1 VQQSK
6 KTGSAAI
13 VSRAQAFQLREYG
26 GTNAESVD
34 DVLHEDVLRLK
45 AAIGKLRVENES
57 LKKRAIK
64 DRGLIARHE
73 RTLKKLEHE
82 RAETRK
88 KLNDL
93 AEQLRFERVRIQN
106 EKERSEKFKKA
117 YDNLRAHP
125 VVRAA
130 RSIKAPFAKAPAA
143 SAISSNN
150 GPTAEKA
157 ITEAVQGK
165 EVVASTSVE
174 SVKPKKPVSIDPL
187 RPLASPLTSELKSIE
202 AAVQLELCKFRDL
215 GEISGPYSAVQELVS
230 GVEGL
235 PRLGSLAD
243 QLAGS
248 ARMQEQLPDVPPSAG
263 TAAYVPIADKVM
275 YCAHSTGEYNSNG
288 YSTRTTGLTSAVT
301 EAGLDLF
308 IVARPGYPWDSK
320 INGEMPPSKRL
331 VRRFQGVDT
340 HFNPGVSLRSD
351 PLDKFIQLA
360 ADMFMRE
367 AMLNRPSVIVA
378 ASNHIT
384 ALPALIAARRLGI
397 PFIYEVRGLWE
408 VTAAASN
415 ETWAKSERFTLAV
428 ELECLVANNADR
440 VFAITEEV
448 KNELILRGTDAE
460 RIDILPNAANIFQY
474 VPLPPERSAV
484 KNLKNNG
491 EFLLGY
497 AGSVV
502 GYEGL
507 DLVVDAI
514 SKLPSELSHVGVLV
528 VGDGAVLASLKSQAD
543 RLGVS
548 DRVRFTGRVPNEEI
562 NDYLALFDAVVCPR
576 KSNIVTELVSPLKP
590 IEAMAAGRP
599 VIGSNV
605 GPIATL
611 LGSDGSRGVLFEADD
626 VDSLID
632 KIRLLANDPKLGQSI
647 GRRARK
653 WTVEER
659 TWPIIAKSFTSSV
672 RLVQRRNR
680 VGKDLQAVKIAL
692 IADEF
697 TASTLRRE
705 VQVVSP
711 TPSDWRGLLSGAN
724 VDALFVESAWA
735 GNSGSWTR
743 KVGYYDD
750 DKCSHLSELI
760 DFCRSS
766 GIPTIFWNKEDPVHF
781 NRFKSTAEL
790 FDVVLTTDANCLE
803 GYWDN
808 RGPHLKA
815 LGSMSFWAQPDIH
828 NPMGTSRPYSHSI
841 AYGGSYYGERYA
853 ERSSELKSI
862 LQGAKPQGLTI
873 YDRQADN
880 PESVYKFP
888 SSLQEFVRGGLA
900 YEDMVEAYKSHPVHI
915 NVNSVNNSPTMFSRR
930 VFELAACGTATI
942 SGKSFGVS
950 RLFNDLIPVVSTKSE
965 AKLIS
970 KLWMNSEKD
979 RVQDAW
985 GPLRISFE
993 KHLACHRLASVLRMA
1008 GIQVEIPEL
1017 PTFQL
1022 ELASLAVSNAS
1033 SILASSVR
1041 PARVIVRTA
1050 DSQPHAAQSLR
1061 DAGIEVTDSD
1071 NPLMDMP
1078 RIFNADSYLD
1088 DPDLFQ
1094 DLLTAYFYSD
1104 AERVV
1109 ASDASVDERGLP
1121 LWWKSD
1127 YVVDG
1132 PTLSSESVTSDREG
1146 SLILRRPFT
1155 LRGDLVEPTVIESAT
1170 AGLDECVLV
1179 VGHDLKFAGAVMDA
1193 IEGRGDKLLVD
1204 KWNGHAQ
1211 HDVER
1216 SRALLE
1222 EATTVF
1228 CEWSLGN
1235 LAWYS
1240 KNKRPEQRLITRFHS
1255 QELFTDYPRA
1265 VDFRS
1270 VDRVIFVSEL
1280 IRGMAIRKFGI
1291 PSEKTMVIP
1300 NAVDTRKLDLPKNE
1314 ESNFVLG
1321 FVGMVPQMKRFD
1333 LVLDLLEHLRKIDDR
1348 YTLRIKGK
1356 RPEQY
1361 PWMAA
1366 REDEMAFYNAQY
1378 ERIETSSLLKN
1389 SVIFD
1394 PEGNDM
1400 AEWYRGIGIAI
1411 STSDFESFHF
1421 TLADGAASRALPV
1434 GLAWPGAEWIYPESW
1449 IVTGTKEMSE
1459 YIVAAREESQHFE
1472 EHTAAARQFVVD
1484 NFDSEKVLTNLLHAV
1499 YGI

>member
-1 VQQSK
+1 MRQSTK
-6 KTGSAAI
+6 MGTGAI
-13 VSRAQAFQLREYG
+13 VSRAQSFKLRESYSKHEG
-26 GTNAESVD
+26 HIEDLLLD
-34 DVLHEDVLRLK
+34 DVLALKVENDKLK
-45 AAIGKLRVENES
+45 AANGVF
-57 LKKRAIK
+57 KKQAVK
-64 DRGLIARHE
+64 DKGLLARQM
-73 RTLKKLEHE
+73 TSLKKLERE
-82 RAETRK
+82 KAENRK
-88 KLNDL
+88 SLNVLGEELRIARIKL
-93 AEQLRFERVRIQN
+93 QN
-106 EKERSEKFKKA
+106 EKARSEKFKKA

-125 VVRAA
+125 VVRAV
-130 RSIKAPFAKAPAA
+130 RSLKSPFSKPLTAPASGTNTLEIDGPL
-143 SAISSNN
+143 SAGIQVNQTRSS
-150 GPTAEKA
+150 PTPHEARPVNYPSMQPQERNLEKS
-157 ITEAVQGK
+157 TEELAAT
-165 EVVASTSVE
+165 VVA
-174 SVKPKKPVSIDPL
+174 VKN
-187 RPLASPLTSELKSIE
+187 EL
-202 AAVQLELCKFRDL
+202 LKFRDL
-215 GEISGPYSAVQELVS
+215 GEIRGPLNTIRELVS
-230 GVEGL
+230 GIDGL
-235 PRLGSLAD
+235 PNFGSMAD
-243 QLAGS
+243 QLAGWG
-248 ARMQEQLPDVPPSAG
+248 RLQERLPDVPPKVG
-263 TAAYVPIADKVM
+263 TAAYVPLADKVM

-301 EAGLDLF
+301 EAGLELF
-308 IVARPGYPWDSK
+308 IVARPGYPWDSN
-320 INGEMPPSKRL
+320 INGKMPPSKRL

-340 HFNPGVSLRSD
+340 HFNPGVSLRND
-351 PLDKFIQLA
+351 PLDKFIQLSV
-360 ADMFMRE
+360 DMFMRE
-367 AMLNRPSVIVA
+367 AMLNRPSVIVS

-428 ELECLVANNADR
+428 ELERLVANNADR

-448 KNELILRGTDAE
+448 KKELVLRGTAAD

-474 VPLPPERSAV
+474 VPLPSERSAV
-484 KNLKNNG
+484 KNLKKKG

-497 AGSVV
+497 AGSLV

-507 DLVVDAI
+507 DLLVDAI
-514 SKLPSELSHVGVLV
+514 SKLPSELAHVGVLV
-528 VGDGAVLASLKSQAD
+528 VGDGAELASLKSKAE

-548 DRVRFTGRVPNEEI
+548 DRVRFTGRVPNEDI

-611 LGSDGSRGVLFEADD
+611 LGSDGSRGVIFDADD
-626 VDSLID
+626 VDSLIE
-632 KIRLLANDPKLGQSI
+632 KIRLLANDPKLSQSI

-659 TWPIIAKSFTSSV
+659 TWPIIAKTFVSSV
-672 RLVQRRNR
+672 RVVQRRTR
-680 VGKDLQAVKIAL
+680 VGKDLRAVNIAL
-692 IADEF
+692 IADTF
-697 TASTLRRE
+697 TASTLSRE
-705 VQVVSP
+705 VHVVSP
-711 TPSDWRGLLSGAN
+711 TPSDWRELLSESN

-735 GNSGSWTR
+735 GNNGAWTR

-750 DKCSHLSELI
+750 EECSHLSELI
-760 DFCRSS
+760 DFCRTR

-790 FDVVLTTDANCLE
+790 FDVVLSTDANCLE
-803 GYWDN
+803 GYWEN

-828 NPMGTSRPYSHSI
+828 NPKGTSRPYSHSV

-853 ERSSELKSI
+853 ERSSELKFI
-862 LQGAKPQGLTI
+862 LQGAKTQGLTI
-873 YDRQADN
+873 YDRQADMA
-880 PESVYKFP
+880 ESVYKFP

-900 YEDMVEAYKSHPVHI
+900 YEEMVEAYKSHPVHV

-950 RLFNDLIPVVSTKSE
+950 WLFNDMIPVVRTKTE
-965 AKLIS
+965 AQLIS
-970 KLWMNSEKD
+970 ELWMNSEKD

-985 GPLRISFE
+985 GPLRITFE
-993 KHLACHRLASVLRMA
+993 KHLACHRLASALRMA

-1017 PTFQL
+1017 PSFQL
-1022 ELASLAVSNAS
+1022 ELASLTVSNAN

-1041 PARVIVRTA
+1041 PALVIVRMA
-1050 DSQPHAAQSLR
+1050 DCQPHAGDLLR
-1061 DAGIEVTDSD
+1061 DAGIEVTDVA
-1071 NPLMDMP
+1071 NLRMDML
-1078 RIFNADSYLD
+1078 RINNADSYLD
-1088 DPDLFQ
+1088 DSNLFQ

-1104 AERVV
+1104 AARVV

-1121 LWWKSD
+1121 LWWKPD
-1127 YVVDG
+1127 YLVDG
-1132 PTLSSESVTSDREG
+1132 PTLSSELVTSVREG
-1146 SLILRRPFT
+1146 SLTLRRPFT
-1155 LRGDLVEPTVIESAT
+1155 LRRDLVEPAVTESDRGGIA
-1170 AGLDECVLV
+1170 ERVLIA
-1179 VGHDLKFAGAVMDA
+1179 GHDLKFAGAVMDA
-1193 IEGRGDKLLVD
+1193 IEGQGHKLLVD
-1204 KWNGHAQ
+1204 KWKGHAQ

-1222 EATTVF
+1222 EATTIF

-1265 VDFRS
+1265 VDFKS

-1280 IRGMAIRKFGI
+1280 IRGMAIKKFGI

-1314 ESNFVLG
+1314 DSNFVLG

-1333 LVLDLLEHLRKIDDR
+1333 LVLDLLEHLRQVDDR

-1378 ERIETSSLLKN
+1378 ERIETSPLLKN

-1449 IVTGTKEMSE
+1449 IFTDTKEMSD
-1459 YIVAAREESQHFE
+1459 YIVATREESVHFE
-1472 EHTAAARQFVVD
+1472 EQTAAARQFVVQ
-1484 NFDSEKVLTNLLHAV
+1484 NFNSEDVLANLLHSMN
-1499 YGI
+1499 GI

>member
-1 VQQSK
+1 MQQST
-6 KTGSAAI
+6 KTGSEGI
-13 VSRAQAFQLREYG
+13 ISRAQAFKLRDSY
-26 GTNAESVD
+26 ARHDESLD
-34 DVLHEDVLRLK
+34 EPHLEDVVKLK
-45 AAIGKLRVENES
+45 ASNAKLKAENAS
-57 LKKRAIK
+57 FKKQAVK
-64 DRGLIARHE
+64 DRGLIARQV
-73 RTLKKLEHE
+73 RSLKKFELDK
-82 RAETRK
+82 AENRK
-88 KLNDL
+88 NLNG
-93 AEQLRFERVRIQN
+93 LREELRLERVKLQN
-106 EKERSEKFKKA
+106 EKARAEKFKKA

-125 VVRAA
+125 LLRAVRGLKKPFSKVPTDLSAFPLVEKHVPLIA
-130 RSIKAPFAKAPAA
+130 QGQPAPTGLSLESSEAQNPEPIHVEGTDSAA
-143 SAISSNN
+143 S
-150 GPTAEKA
+150 TKEL
-157 ITEAVQGK
+157 EAV
-165 EVVASTSVE
+165 V
-174 SVKPKKPVSIDPL
+174 
-187 RPLASPLTSELKSIE
+187 
-202 AAVQLELCKFRDL
+202 AAVRHELSKFRDL
-215 GEISGPYSAVQELVS
+215 GEISGPVTAIRELS
-230 GVEGL
+230 CDVEGL
-235 PRLGSLAD
+235 PNFGAMAD
-243 QLAGS
+243 QLAGWG
-248 ARMQEQLPDVPPSAG
+248 RLQERLPDVPPSVG

-275 YCAHSTGEYNSNG
+275 YCAHSTGEFNSNG

-301 EAGLDLF
+301 EAGLELF

-320 INGEMPPSKRL
+320 INGKMPPSKRL

-340 HFNPGVSLRSD
+340 HFNPGVSLRND
-351 PLDKFIQLA
+351 PLDKFIQLSV
-360 ADMFMRE
+360 DMFMRE
-367 AMLNRPSVIVA
+367 AMLNRPSVIVS

-415 ETWAKSERFTLAV
+415 ETWAKSERFALAV
-428 ELECLVANNADR
+428 ELERLVANNADR

-448 KNELILRGTDAE
+448 KKELIQRGTDAE

-474 VPLPPERSAV
+474 VPLPSERSAV
-484 KNLKNNG
+484 KNLKKNG

-497 AGSVV
+497 AGSLV

-514 SKLPSELSHVGVLV
+514 SKLPSELDHVGALV
-528 VGDGAVLASLKSQAD
+528 VGDGAELASLKSQAE

-548 DRVRFTGRVPNEEI
+548 DRVRFTGRVPNDDI

-632 KIRLLANDPKLGQSI
+632 KIRLLANDPKLSQSI

-659 TWPIIAKSFTSSV
+659 TWPIIAKTFATSV
-672 RLVQRRNR
+672 RVVQRRNR
-680 VGKDLQAVKIAL
+680 VGKDLRTVKIAL

-711 TPSDWRGLLSGAN
+711 TPSDWRQLLSEAN

-735 GNSGSWTR
+735 GNNGSWTR

-803 GYWDN
+803 GYWEN

-828 NPMGTSRPYSHSI
+828 NPMGTSRPYSHSV

-862 LQGAKPQGLTI
+862 LQGAKAQGLTI
-873 YDRQADN
+873 YDRQAEN

-888 SSLQEFVRGGLA
+888 PSLQEFVRGGLA

-930 VFELAACGTATI
+930 VFELAACGAATI

-950 RLFNDLIPVVSTKSE
+950 WLFNDMIPVVRTKTE
-965 AKLIS
+965 AQLIS
-970 KLWMNSEKD
+970 ELWMNSEKD

-985 GPLRISFE
+985 GPLRITFE
-993 KHLACHRLASVLRMA
+993 KHLACHRLASALRMA
-1008 GIQVEIPEL
+1008 GIPVEIPEL

-1022 ELASLAVSNAS
+1022 KLASLTVSNAG

-1041 PARVIVRTA
+1041 PACVIVETA
-1050 DSQPHAAQSLR
+1050 DCEPNAALSLR
-1061 DAGIEVTDSD
+1061 DAGIEVSD
-1071 NPLMDMP
+1071 AANARMDML
-1078 RIFNADSYLD
+1078 RICNADSHVD

-1104 AERVV
+1104 AARVV
-1109 ASDASVDERGLP
+1109 ASEASVDVRGLP
-1121 LWWKSD
+1121 LWWKPD

-1132 PTLSSESVTSDREG
+1132 PTLSSELVSSDRAG
-1146 SLILRRPFT
+1146 SLTLRRPFT
-1155 LRGDLVEPTVIESAT
+1155 LRRGLVGPTVIESASD
-1170 AGLDECVLV
+1170 GIEECVLIA
-1179 VGHDLKFAGAVMDA
+1179 GHDLKFAGAVMDA
-1193 IEGRGDKLLVD
+1193 IEGQGHKLLVD

-1211 HDVER
+1211 HDAER
-1216 SRALLE
+1216 SRVLLE

-1255 QELFTDYPRA
+1255 QELFTEYPRA
-1265 VDFRS
+1265 VDFKS

-1280 IRGMAIRKFGI
+1280 IRGMAIKKFGI

-1300 NAVDTRKLDLPKNE
+1300 NAVDTRKLDIPKNE
-1314 ESNFVLG
+1314 DANFVLG

-1333 LVLDLLEHLRKIDDR
+1333 LVLDLLEQLRQFDDR

-1378 ERIETSSLLKN
+1378 ERIETSPLLKN

-1449 IVTGTKEMSE
+1449 IFTDTKEMSE
-1459 YIVAAREESQHFE
+1459 YIIAARKESQHFE
-1472 EHTAAARQFVVD
+1472 DQTAAARQFVVD
-1484 NFDSEKVLTNLLHAV
+1484 NFDSEEVLVKLLQSV
-1499 YGI
+1499 SKI